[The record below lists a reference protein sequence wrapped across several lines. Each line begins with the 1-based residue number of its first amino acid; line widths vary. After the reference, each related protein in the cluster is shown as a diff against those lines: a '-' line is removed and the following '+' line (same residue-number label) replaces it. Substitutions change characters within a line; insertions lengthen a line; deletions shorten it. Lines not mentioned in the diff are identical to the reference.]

1 MSFLQA
7 PQKEPPNRLR
17 SKKRQAAKNNKMAYN
32 NKNEI
37 KLYFESNNDTP
48 KVVAER
54 FKIKYRTLM
63 FWIKSENW
71 ERGKY
76 QKAIKTELVADELL
90 QKEHFSIQNATA
102 SKIKAQMLENM
113 GAEASKINE
122 ACLNA
127 MLEEASDKLLLEAM
141 SVNFIQKNIA
151 QTCLI
156 AKNELLELIAQK
168 KEGKADVMIIAA
180 AEKLQNM
187 FANLQTSIYGKE
199 PPKQVLQVD
208 ENTDFSKLSN
218 AELEAII
225 RQGEQ

>member
-1 MSFLQA
+1 MAVS
-7 PQKEPPNRLR
+7 
-17 SKKRQAAKNNKMAYN
+17 NKD
-32 NKNEI
+32 EV

-63 FWIKSENW
+63 HWIKSEGW

-76 QKAIKTELVADELL
+76 QREIKTELVADELL

-102 SKIKAQMLENM
+102 SKIKRQILENM
-113 GAEASKINE
+113 GAEASKVNE

-127 MLEEASDKLLLEAM
+127 MLDETSDKLLLEAM
-141 SVNFIQKNIA
+141 SLNFIQKNIA

-156 AKNELLELIAQK
+156 AKNELLQLIEQK
-168 KEGKADVMIIAA
+168 QNGKADAMIIAA

-187 FANLQTSIYGKE
+187 FSNLQTTIYGKE
-199 PPKQVLQVD
+199 PPKQALQVD
-208 ENTDFSKLSN
+208 ENTDFSKLTN
-218 AELEAII
+218 AELLAII
-225 RQGEQ
+225 NESE